1 MKKLLEFA
9 ANCCTTMI
17 DPESRQSLFNALSAR
32 EAGFE
37 DYDAMKAHV
46 QGSLSTTVIDPDNI
60 TVNIDLNDEV
70 VVFRFNNVYD
80 SMSDER
86 FDVAF
91 HVDKSLV
98 VSQ

>member
-1 MKKLLEFA
+1 MQRLLQFVA
-9 ANCCTTMI
+9 SIANTMI
-17 DPESRQSLFNALSAR
+17 DHESRQSVFNMLSAR

-46 QGSLSTTVIDPDNI
+46 QGSLSTTKIDEDNI
-60 TVNIDLNDEV
+60 TINVDFNDEV
-70 VVFRFNNVYD
+70 VVVRFKHVYD
-80 SMSDER
+80 SMSDDH

-91 HVDKSLV
+91 FIDKSLV